1 MYELNKELFFPPVTQ
16 ANQDGIVTIGG
27 DLSPER
33 LLLAY
38 KSGIFP
44 WFEEGE
50 PITWWSPN
58 PRMVLFLEEL
68 IVSKS
73 MRNVLNQNRFKV
85 TFNENFRA
93 VITTCQRIKRN
104 NQNGTWITNEMIEA
118 YCELNKLGHAKSVEV
133 WQNNEL
139 VGGLYG
145 VDLKSVFC
153 GESMFSLVSNA
164 SKVAFITLYTLYN
177 KAPFIGCTL
186 ASVLAG
192 VSYVWQSKVLL
203 GAMSLDLFAVLLGG
217 ATALLPIY
225 ARDILHTGPQGL
237 GLLRAA
243 PAVGALLMTLL
254 LVRFPLQRHV
264 GYKLLGAVAVFG
276 LATLV
281 FGLSSHFGLSLLA
294 LAVTG
299 AADSISVVTR
309 LTLMQLETP
318 DAMRGRVSAVNSI
331 FIGASN
337 QLGEFESGATAAL
350 LGPVGSVVL
359 GGLGTVLIA
368 ASWLRLFP
376 ALARRDRLS

>member
-16 ANQDGIVTIGG
+16 ANQDGIVAIGG

-145 VDLKSVFC
+145 VDLKTVFC

-164 SKVAFITLYTLYN
+164 SKVAFITLVKQLKSKDYQVLDCQMYTKHLESL
-177 KAPFIGCTL
+177 GCR
-186 ASVLAG
+186 
-192 VSYVWQSKVLL
+192 KIDRIEF
-203 GAMSLDLFAVLLGG
+203 M
-217 ATALLPIY
+217 
-225 ARDILHTGPQGL
+225 
-237 GLLRAA
+237 
-243 PAVGALLMTLL
+243 
-254 LVRFPLQRHV
+254 
-264 GYKLLGAVAVFG
+264 KLLKKQSF
-276 LATLV
+276 
-281 FGLSSHFGLSLLA
+281 
-294 LAVTG
+294 
-299 AADSISVVTR
+299 
-309 LTLMQLETP
+309 
-318 DAMRGRVSAVNSI
+318 
-331 FIGASN
+331 
-337 QLGEFESGATAAL
+337 
-350 LGPVGSVVL
+350 
-359 GGLGTVLIA
+359 
-368 ASWLRLFP
+368 
-376 ALARRDRLS
+376 